1 MKIFVGNK
9 EYDLPVNFALEMERQ
24 NPFFNSIGEKSLPVT
39 LPLTPNN
46 KQIIGH
52 YDLNNKNKIPTTL
65 QATIID
71 GTNVIYSKQIVH
83 SISSAGISTTFYL
96 GVGCFWSKVNSL
108 KVRDI
113 VKEVVYKSTT
123 SLLADMMKA
132 RDWAA
137 AYDFVVF
144 PAAFKLSGDAYWVMN
159 ATTIVD
165 GVMTFNN
172 AAARRITDG
181 EDPIDVPAMYGMTAF
196 LKCYRA
202 LEILFKKLG
211 YSLKDSFLSQSPWNQ
226 LVLLNNTVDACC
238 IGYLKYAQLYP
249 DLTVQEFL
257 NIFRKK
263 FNIEFI
269 PDEAAKTMS
278 IIPFDSTLIADYK
291 DISNHIDGEL
301 TFTFNETFGR
311 ITIKQS
317 SDQDEGKTDTT
328 TLEKFKKKYADVVIV
343 NEVQFT
349 AGSVNN
355 KSLKDYAAVLRAS
368 NNRFYKFSETNN
380 VLSSTDIGTASF
392 NYDKEDTDVNIKAEA
407 VELVDS
413 VCPMILASGSSG
425 GMGIMPFVGPAAH
438 LNTSIK
444 DTTEDED
451 SKSITML
458 CFAKKLT
465 TDSQPWSYGSVN
477 EYDYNGSKDLDYS
490 LNLWGSTGIF
500 QKFYAK
506 KDAILRHSNYVA
518 SAKFLLPESVKYS
531 LTETGRVMLNNQ
543 FYIPDSIAYTIG
555 EKISKECKLRSIRLF
570 EPYDLSV
577 EQETVDVPNVT
588 ADAVYKWVYHDD
600 ADAQA
605 ATHGGDCSIAV
616 NVRPEPDTLTPTAE
630 QYAASLT
637 GTKFFEASTD
647 GTLYEYDSQGNLV
660 NQSFIMVNIWFTAE
674 KV

>member
-1 MKIFVGNK
+1 MKIFVENRQ
-9 EYDLPVNFALEMERQ
+9 YDLPVNFTLEMERQ

-52 YDLNNKNKIPTTL
+52 CGLNNKDKIPTTL

-83 SISSAGISTTFYL
+83 SISSDGISTTFYF

-108 KVRDI
+108 KVRDV
-113 VKEVVYKSTT
+113 VKDVVYKSTT
-123 SLLADMMKA
+123 SLLTDMMKA

-137 AYDFVVF
+137 EYDFVVL
-144 PAAFKLSGDAYWVMN
+144 PAAFKLSGDAYFVMN
-159 ATTIVD
+159 GTTINA
-165 GVMTFNN
+165 GTMTFDN
-172 AAARRITDG
+172 AAARQITDG

-196 LKCYRA
+196 LKCSRA

-211 YSLKDSFLSQSPWNQ
+211 YSLKESFLSQNPWNQ

-238 IGYLKYAQLYP
+238 SGYLKYAQLYP
-249 DLTVQEFL
+249 DITVQDFL
-257 NIFRKK
+257 NIFRKR

-269 PDEAAKTMS
+269 PDEAAKIMS
-278 IIPFDSTLIADYK
+278 IVPFDSTLVADYK
-291 DISNHIDGEL
+291 DISNNIDGEL
-301 TFTFNETFGR
+301 TFTFQETFGR
-311 ITIKQS
+311 ITIKTS

-328 TLEKFKKKYADVVIV
+328 TIEKFIKKYNNVVIV
-343 NEVQFT
+343 NDAQFN
-349 AGSVNN
+349 AGAVNG

-368 NNRFYKFSETNN
+368 NNRIYQFSETNN
-380 VLSSTDIGTASF
+380 VLSSKDIGTASF
-392 NYDKEDTDVNIKAEA
+392 NYDKEDTDVNMKAEA

-413 VCPMILASGSSG
+413 VCPMILVNGSSG
-425 GMGIMPFVGPAAH
+425 GMGIMPFVGEAAH
-438 LNTSIK
+438 LNTAIK

-451 SKSITML
+451 TKSVTML

-465 TDSQPWSYGSVN
+465 IDSQLWSYGSVN
-477 EYDYNGSKDLDYS
+477 EYDNNGNKDLDYS

-506 KDAILRHSNYVA
+506 KDAILRHSNYVV
-518 SAKFLLPESVKYS
+518 SGKFLLPEAVKYS
-531 LTETGRVMLNNQ
+531 LTETGRVMFLNQ

-555 EKISKECKLRSIRLF
+555 KNISKECKFRSIRLF
-570 EPYDLSV
+570 EPYNLSV
-577 EQETVDVPNVT
+577 EQETVDIPNVT
-588 ADAVYKWVYHDD
+588 SDTVYKWVYHDD
-600 ADAQA
+600 AADQE
-605 ATHGGDCSIAV
+605 ATHGGDCSIV
-616 NVRPEPDTLTPTAE
+616 VTSKPEPDTLTPTAE
-630 QYAASLT
+630 QYTESLA
-637 GTKFFEASTD
+637 GTKFFQASTD